1 MKAGKPEV
9 PAHAVVHT
17 DPPFALPTGG
27 GLYERDSAG
36 NVIKVEGD
44 AGAMP
49 AMPVT
54 QGADHEK

>member
-1 MKAGKPEV
+1 MKASKPDA

-36 NVIKVEGD
+36 AVNKVEGD
-44 AGAMP
+44 KGAES
-49 AMPVT
+49 AAPVT
-54 QGADHEK
+54 QGAGHEK